1 MMRDLAVLTA
11 ATLAILGASELFTNS
26 IEWLGIKLAISE
38 GATGSL
44 LAAVGTALPETIIP
58 ILAVLFL
65 GGSGPEIGVG
75 AILGA
80 PFMLSTLALG
90 VTGAAAIAYRRRR
103 HTWLVHADMAALRRD
118 LAFFLVAFVPAVV
131 AGALGLPR
139 PTRAVLAVA
148 LVAVY
153 VLYSVATLA
162 AEGAATSLP
171 ERLHF
176 RRRVDIPHLGWVAV
190 QVLASLVIMVGAA
203 GFFVRSV
210 ESLAQA
216 AGASPLVLSLLITP
230 VATELPEKFN
240 SVLWIRRRKDTL
252 AVANISGAMVFQSA
266 FPCAVGLA
274 FTSWEVRGVAL
285 LSAAITVAAALLIL
299 TATARHRLDARGLLF
314 QGGLYVAFVL
324 TLIGT
329 SAARP

>member
-1 MMRDLAVLTA
+1 LIADIAILLA
-11 ATLAILGASELFTNS
+11 ATLAILGGSELFTNS

-65 GGSGPEIGVG
+65 GGSGPDIGVG

-80 PFMLSTLALG
+80 PFMLATLALG
-90 VTGAAAIAYRRRR
+90 ITGLAAIAYRRRR
-103 HTWLVHADMAALRRD
+103 NTWLLHVSVPQLRRD
-118 LAFFLVAFVPAVV
+118 LLFFLVAFIPAVLV
-131 AGALGLPR
+131 GIMGMPR
-139 PTRAVLAVA
+139 PGRVVLAIA

-153 VLYSVATLA
+153 GVYAYATLA
-162 AEGAATSLP
+162 AEGAANSLP

-176 RRRVDIPHLGWVAV
+176 RRHVDVPHAGWVAL

-203 GFFVRSV
+203 NFFVRAV
-210 ESLAQA
+210 ENLAHA
-216 AGASPLVLSLLITP
+216 LAVAPLVLSLLITP

-240 SVLWIRRRKDTL
+240 SVLWIGRRKDAL
-252 AVANISGAMVFQSA
+252 ALANISGAMVFQSA

-274 FTSWEVRGVAL
+274 FTAWAIRGAAL
-285 LSAAITVAAALLIL
+285 LSAGVTVAAVLLLLVL
-299 TATARHRLDARGLLF
+299 TRRGRLDARWLLL
-314 QGGLYVAFVL
+314 QGGLYVAFL
-324 TLIGT
+324 
-329 SAARP
+329 AALFAPLE